1 MALIA
6 LGVLAFWELRRY
18 SAVPRL
24 PGGGLGIDP
33 VLSAAPA
40 VALAGIALIPL
51 RILPAVARLLDR
63 RGARGRRLAAALAG
77 WQVSRR
83 PQRQGGPVLLVV
95 LAIATGTLALAQHQS
110 WHQSQLDRAAFATG
124 ADVRVNLATPL
135 TLGRAGALAAAPG
148 VLSAM
153 PVAAFNSGFG
163 VFALDARAEGI
174 TALVATHDEAL
185 IDLADEVLT
194 LEDGHIVT

>member
-95 LAIATGTLALAQHQS
+95 LAVATGTLALAQHQS
-110 WHQSQLDRAAFATG
+110 WRQSQLDRAAFATG
-124 ADVRVNLATPL
+124 ADVRVSLAAPL
-135 TLGRAGALAAAPG
+135 TPGRAGALAHAPG